1 MGTSKADKPM
11 RWAGLSQHA
20 DGGAGVTQ
28 LLAPCYGHRTRSPP
42 VCMGTMDE
50 IKLEPSLKYLHCQED
65 CGGGF
70 RSPLSPAILF
80 QAGLAL

>member
-1 MGTSKADKPM
+1 MGRAEPAWGRRGWGDAAAGALLWSQNSQPTSLY
-11 RWAGLSQHA
+11 R
-20 DGGAGVTQ
+20 
-28 LLAPCYGHRTRSPP
+28 
-42 VCMGTMDE
+42 TMDE

-80 QAGLAL
+80 RAGLAL